1 MLVSHPGLFHVERL
15 PQGFS
20 RAESLALI
28 DWAGKRPGGSQ
39 RQPLGR
45 SPPADTLWALRL
57 TRSPP
62 TADAWR
68 ACRET
73 HLGCGRPLESI
84 LRHLRLCR
92 PVCCRWWRV
101 FCVCPVVCR
110 SCGCCVAASLVL
122 SFPSFGLAGGLVGSA
137 PGEELVAAG
146 GAIWTDLQ
154 RGSSRVTQPE
164 VAFGVRDLRPAH
176 VGGSCR
182 CRSIGEAF

>member
-62 TADAWR
+62 AADAWPCMQR
-68 ACRET
+68 DSSGMWAT
-73 HLGCGRPLESI
+73 
-84 LRHLRLCR
+84 LRIDSPAPSALPAGVLPVVAGVLRLPGSLPLLRLLCR
-92 PVCCRWWRV
+92 GVFGFVTSLFRPCRRLGRLSSRRGTRCCRR
-101 FCVCPVVCR
+101 C
-110 SCGCCVAASLVL
+110 
-122 SFPSFGLAGGLVGSA
+122 
-137 PGEELVAAG
+137 
-146 GAIWTDLQ
+146 DLD
-154 RGSSRVTQPE
+154 GSSEGLLPRHP
-164 VAFGVRDLRPAH
+164 ARGCLRSP
-176 VGGSCR
+176 
-182 CRSIGEAF
+182 

>member
-1 MLVSHPGLFHVERL
+1 MG
-15 PQGFS
+15 
-20 RAESLALI
+20 
-28 DWAGKRPGGSQ
+28 
-39 RQPLGR
+39 
-45 SPPADTLWALRL
+45 
-57 TRSPP
+57 
-62 TADAWR
+62 
-68 ACRET
+68 RET
-73 HLGCGRPLESI
+73 TWGFAETTPRTQPPCRHIMGPEADEEPPCCRRLVVHAEKPHLGCGRPLESI

-154 RGSSRVTQPE
+154 RGSSLVTRPE
-164 VAFGVRDLRPAH
+164 VACGVRDLRPAQ